1 MFMRSFVRV
10 KQGNYTM
17 ITSFTCF
24 CILRSPLE
32 SMQTMTRT
40 RISLFFFL
48 INCSCVL
55 AQKTFSI
62 FHTTVTQFTWTK
74 ESSPNFIK
82 FFSELINLF
91 TLQKKTENGFK
102 HFKWMANLWKFVF
115 PHGDRTEKVNGK
127 LFFFPLFIVSRI
139 VIQFFYLTEL
149 KSGQINNW
157 VYVHHLVIVICLFR
171 RFLPRTEYH
180 RQYGKWHDY
189 FNSVWRCIFM
199 IPWS

>member
-1 MFMRSFVRV
+1 
-10 KQGNYTM
+10 
-17 ITSFTCF
+17 
-24 CILRSPLE
+24 
-32 SMQTMTRT
+32 MQ
-40 RISLFFFL
+40 L
-48 INCSCVL
+48 CSSS
-55 AQKTFSI
+55 KNFSI

-102 HFKWMANLWKFVF
+102 HFKWMANPWKFVF

-139 VIQFFYLTEL
+139 VIQFFYLTVL

-199 IPWS
+199 IPWG

>member
-17 ITSFTCF
+17 IPSFTCF
-24 CILRSPLE
+24 CILRSPLK

-48 INCSCVL
+48 INCSCAL
-55 AQKTFSI
+55 APKTFSI

-74 ESSPNFIK
+74 ESYPNFIK

-127 LFFFPLFIVSRI
+127 LFFFPLFIAGVSHCYPIFLSDRPE
-139 VIQFFYLTEL
+139 VWPNQQLGLRT
-149 KSGQINNW
+149 SSSDC
-157 VYVHHLVIVICLFR
+157 HLSI
-171 RFLPRTEYH
+171 
-180 RQYGKWHDY
+180 
-189 FNSVWRCIFM
+189 
-199 IPWS
+199 